1 MGRRFDRMTKEPN
14 VAEQKACFPP
24 EAESY
29 FNKLKI
35 GGDGEIEAKL
45 VQWDDN
51 HLSMILEIGPAY
63 VQVRITPEQCQQLA
77 AALTAADRAAREVH

>member
-1 MGRRFDRMTKEPN
+1 
-14 VAEQKACFPP
+14 VAQQKAYFPP

-29 FNKLKI
+29 FKKLQIGPDDSGITAKI
-35 GGDGEIEAKL
+35 

-51 HLSMILEIGPAY
+51 SLSFCMELGPAY